1 MNRRVGAV
9 LLVLTALACDRRGPE
24 EPAAIPV
31 RFEVAKR
38 APFAPALTLL
48 GVVRAARTIPLE
60 AVQGGTVV
68 YPRRFAGGLQTGAR
82 VRRGET
88 IAELRND
95 QVILHRTQARLQLE
109 AANAEF
115 ERARLSFEAGVVSGS
130 EFSARKVAA
139 ELAREAYAAAQ
150 RENARLSIVAPE
162 SGTLVV
168 AKLMAPGVNVAAGTV
183 LAEIASGGAPI
194 IESGVAA
201 GDRALLRPGLMARFG
216 AADSRIG
223 NARARIVEVAGVIDA
238 SGTARVVATIESGSV
253 PLPGTGVELQVE
265 LDRRPEVLTVPE
277 EAIVAAG
284 DGPAVFVASTSAEGF
299 RSFTRVK
306 RVAVETGGRAGGR
319 VEIVSGLRDG
329 DRVVVS
335 GADALSDDVVVG
347 DAEAAQ

>member
-1 MNRRVGAV
+1 MNRRIAAV
-9 LLVLTALACDRRGPE
+9 LLVFTALSCDRRAPE

-60 AVQGGTVV
+60 AVQGGTLV

-130 EFSARKVAA
+130 EFSARKIAA

-168 AKLMAPGVNVAAGTV
+168 AKLMPPGVNVAAGTV

-201 GDRALLRPGLMARFG
+201 GDRALLRPGLIATFG
-216 AADSRIG
+216 AG
-223 NARARIVEVAGVIDA
+223 KARIVEVAGVIDA

-253 PLPGTGVELQVE
+253 PLPGTGVELLVE

-299 RSFTRVK
+299 RAFTRVK
-306 RVAVETGGRAGGR
+306 RVPVETGGRAGGR

-347 DAEAAQ
+347 DAEAAK